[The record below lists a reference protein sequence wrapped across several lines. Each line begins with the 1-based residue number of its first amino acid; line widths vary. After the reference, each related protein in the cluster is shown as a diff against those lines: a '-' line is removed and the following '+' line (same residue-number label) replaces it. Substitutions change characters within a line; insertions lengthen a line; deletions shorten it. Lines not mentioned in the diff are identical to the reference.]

1 MTERDFMVKRTTARK
16 KSQQKYNQTEK
27 GKKAKKKANRKQYL
41 KNRKMFIPRQYKG
54 ETTISYF
61 DFYNIC
67 RDYNFDETKYEIYL
81 TEKNVKLTQF

>member
-1 MTERDFMVKRTTARK
+1 
-16 KSQQKYNQTEK
+16 
-27 GKKAKKKANRKQYL
+27 
-41 KNRKMFIPRQYKG
+41 MFIPRQYKG